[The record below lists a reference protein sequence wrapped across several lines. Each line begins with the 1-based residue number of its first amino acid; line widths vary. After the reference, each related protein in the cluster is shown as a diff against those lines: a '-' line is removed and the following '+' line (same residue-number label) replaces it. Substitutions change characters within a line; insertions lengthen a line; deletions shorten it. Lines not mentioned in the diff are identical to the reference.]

1 MPANRLTARTARV
14 LAAAATAAV
23 MIPLAATP
31 AAAAGSAYGEWSETA
46 LHVPVTGFPDAAFT
60 TDSSSVTT
68 PSGVSTFLNDSTP
81 FGAAYGSSRGQN
93 YLSLRPSTGGANG
106 QPSLTTLTF
115 AAATPVGWGF
125 TLGDIDAD
133 QVRITATGVGGVRL
147 TAAQLGFQS
156 TFNYC
161 VGTPK
166 PSVCGS
172 GPNTDVPTW
181 DPATSTL
188 RGNVN
193 DTNGA
198 SGWFRPT
205 APVTSVSFT
214 YSVLSGAPVYQIWM
228 AAPDADI
235 SGRITSGCGIPPGTA
250 VRLRTAT
257 GAAVLDSAGQPVAAA
272 VDADGTYS
280 FSGVATGRF
289 RVVLPVPAGYAATGP
304 TSRTADTSG
313 GDVRG
318 ADFRIGCTPE
328 PAPPV
333 TVPENGGPVRVP
345 VTPDRDPETPVTV
358 PEPPDHGKVQ
368 VEGDH
373 LVYTPD
379 KGYAGKDSFIYK
391 VTAKDGQA
399 KFVKVSVDVTKPK
412 PKPRPTPTPPQPHP
426 APPADHPQPQQTG
439 PELAASGADGSL
451 TPVAVGL
458 LGAGALTVAATRVR
472 GRRR

>member
-1 MPANRLTARTARV
+1 MPANRLTTRTARG

-23 MIPLAATP
+23 MIPLAASP
-31 AAAAGSAYGEWSETA
+31 AVAAGSAYGSWSPEV
-46 LHVPVTGFPDAAFT
+46 LHVPVTGFPDATFS
-60 TDSSSVTT
+60 TDSSS
-68 PSGVSTFLNDSTP
+68 PSIPGGASTFLNGSTP
-81 FGAAYGSSRGQN
+81 FGAEYGSSRGQN
-93 YLSLRPSTGGANG
+93 YLALRPSTGGTNG
-106 QPSLTTLTF
+106 RPSLTTVTF

-133 QVRITATGVGGVRL
+133 QVRISATGAGGVRL

-166 PSVCGS
+166 PSSCGS

-188 RGNVN
+188 RGNVL

-214 YSVLSGAPVYQIWM
+214 YSVLSGSPVYQIWM

-235 SGRITSGCGIPPGTA
+235 SGTVASDCGIPPGTS

-272 VDADGTYS
+272 VDADGAYS

-289 RVVLPVPAGYAATGP
+289 RVVLPVPAGYTATGA

-333 TVPENGGPVRVP
+333 TVPGNGGPVRVP
-345 VTPDRDPETPVTV
+345 VTPDRAPHTPVTV
-358 PEPPDHGKVQ
+358 PEPPDHGKVA

-391 VTAKDGQA
+391 VTAKDGQP
-399 KFVKVSVDVTKPK
+399 KFVKVSVDVTRPK
-412 PKPRPTPTPPQPHP
+412 PTPTPPKPHP
-426 APPADHPQPQQTG
+426 APPANHPQPQQTG
-439 PELAASGADGSL
+439 PELAASGADGPL
-451 TPVAVGL
+451 AMVAGGL
-458 LGAGALTVAATRVR
+458 VAAGALAVTATRAR
-472 GRRR
+472 KRRR